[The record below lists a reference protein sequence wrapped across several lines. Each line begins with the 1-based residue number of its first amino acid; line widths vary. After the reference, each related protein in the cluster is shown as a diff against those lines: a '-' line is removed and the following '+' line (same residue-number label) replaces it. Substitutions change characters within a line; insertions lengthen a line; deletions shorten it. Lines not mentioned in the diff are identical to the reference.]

1 MAHILLILWPRFTPS
16 HRSAFMSQ
24 VSFDNFAKAATQT
37 DLVDTE
43 IAGRYPF
50 QALAERRILSDLI
63 QKLNL
68 QPADRLLEVGCGPGN
83 LLIPLSFFVSS
94 ATGIDNLPAI
104 ERMRNRAP
112 GATNLTGLAG
122 NFLELDVGE
131 ARFDKI
137 LVYSVLHY
145 LATEEEVFAF
155 VDRCLACC
163 APGGQ
168 ILLGD
173 LPNRDRKQRFGAS
186 EAGQAV
192 RADWDNQIT
201 QAGSHA
207 FDTLPGDQN
216 LVAINDNL
224 ILAIMAHV
232 RQRGYEAYLLPQPL
246 ELPFGGSREDILI
259 TAHR

>member
-1 MAHILLILWPRFTPS
+1 
-16 HRSAFMSQ
+16 MSQ
-24 VSFDNFAKAATQT
+24 ISFDNFAKAASQS

-50 QALAERRILSDLI
+50 QAQAERRILSDLI
-63 QKLNL
+63 RKLDL
-68 QPADRLLEVGCGPGN
+68 QPADRLLEIGCGPGN
-83 LLIPLSFFVSS
+83 LLIPLSFFVAS

-104 ERMRNRAP
+104 ERMHSRAP
-112 GATNLTGLAG
+112 GAPNLNGLPG
-122 NFLELDVGE
+122 NFLELQPGE
-131 ARFDKI
+131 ACFDKI

-145 LATEEEVFAF
+145 LATEAEVIEF

-163 APGGQ
+163 APGGR

-173 LPNRDRKQRFGAS
+173 LPNRDRKRRFGAS

-207 FDTLPGDQN
+207 FDTLPGDQH
-216 LVAINDNL
+216 LVAINDSL
-224 ILAIMAHV
+224 ILSILAHA
-232 RQRGYEAYLLPQPL
+232 RQQGYEAYLLPQPL